1 MYDLCRHLL
10 ASGRRCTQP
19 AVSGTSYCR
28 HHRVVKRTIADSVLP
43 SKLHGLHKAIP
54 FLYPEDRAAIQA
66 NCFLVLRALDDRRIN
81 TQTANAMG
89 RLLRTC
95 ELNLKRG
102 PLHESDAESTL
113 APRDPSSDR
122 GPLKPA
128 SGLNAEHIVRRVVL
142 TPSGEEIAPPR
153 EVWEEGEDERHGEE
167 CSCRRCKPAPEQHH
181 PDCQCGECPPNS
193 DARAPLQEKPDNSA
207 PAQEAGAEATDKDK
221 EERESERRRQIIEKH
236 KHRFTELENEYQYSP
251 ELADRTRDLIQEI
264 MELEMGPENFSYQLP
279 PSASERTPSLPPQ

>member
-1 MYDLCRHLL
+1 MPGTASPAATRSKMPGTASPAATRSKMPGTASPAATRSKMPGTASPKENGKNMYDLCRHLL

-54 FLYPEDRAAIQA
+54 SLYPEDRAASQA

-102 PLHESDAESTL
+102 PLHESNDESTP
-113 APRDPSSDR
+113 APRDPSSDQ

-128 SGLNAEHIVRRVVL
+128 SGLSGEHIVRRVVL
-142 TPSGEEIAPPR
+142 TPSGEEI
-153 EVWEEGEDERHGEE
+153 
-167 CSCRRCKPAPEQHH
+167 
-181 PDCQCGECPPNS
+181 
-193 DARAPLQEKPDNSA
+193 
-207 PAQEAGAEATDKDK
+207 
-221 EERESERRRQIIEKH
+221 
-236 KHRFTELENEYQYSP
+236 
-251 ELADRTRDLIQEI
+251 
-264 MELEMGPENFSYQLP
+264 
-279 PSASERTPSLPPQ
+279 